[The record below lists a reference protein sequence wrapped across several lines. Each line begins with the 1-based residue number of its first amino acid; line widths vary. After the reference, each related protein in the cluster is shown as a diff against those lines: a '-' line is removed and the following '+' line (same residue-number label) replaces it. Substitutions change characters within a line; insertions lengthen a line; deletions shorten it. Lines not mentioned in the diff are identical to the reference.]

1 MPWLPASTTRKE
13 VCPLMTSCKLSVVFT
28 LWKVWTTLLLCDG
41 YCSLYHLPWARGL
54 VAGENSRHFATSPQV
69 CSRNNVWKMSA
80 EHTFWWHV
88 TTWVVFL
95 IGWNKLSANQK
106 HYGVVTRH
114 HYGIFAFVSRTP
126 FLGETSGGIAK
137 CRLLSQAWGLVGCA
151 NITLGCIVD
160 NMLVLLILVTVKRSV
175 GEEILLNSK
184 IVFSTNKSFSLP

>member
-28 LWKVWTTLLLCDG
+28 LWKVWTTILLCDG

-54 VAGENSRHFATSPQV
+54 VAWENSPHFATSPLV
-69 CSRNNVWKMSA
+69 CSWNDVWKMSA
-80 EHTFWWHV
+80 ENPFWWHV

-114 HYGIFAFVSRTP
+114 HYGISAFVSRTP
-126 FLGETSGGIAK
+126 FLGETSGGVTK

-151 NITLGCIVD
+151 NIVLGFIVD

>member
-28 LWKVWTTLLLCDG
+28 LWKVWTTILLCDG
-41 YCSLYHLPWARGL
+41 YCSLYHVPWARGL

-126 FLGETSGGIAK
+126 FLGETSGGVAK
-137 CRLLSQAWGLVGCA
+137 CRLLSQA
-151 NITLGCIVD
+151 NIALGCIVD

-184 IVFSTNKSFSLP
+184 IVFSPNKSFSLP